1 MNDNLLAKLNV
12 PKSTDDCESDIREII
27 NVSRTAAYSSVNVLL
42 VQRNWLIGKRIFEE
56 AMKGNDRAQYGANV
70 ILRLSRSLSLEFGK
84 GFGKTS
90 LYQFYTFYKMYPEIF
105 QSATGKFPALLSK
118 KRMKKLKSE
127 KQNHTRKEYII
138 MYQILYNG
146 IQRSS
151 FMPSIIS
158 SAELRNN
165 YAEVARRCHETGEPV
180 FVTKNGKGDIA
191 ILSMEAY
198 DRLVGV
204 TKARE
209 HVLLGLEQAE
219 AGNTITA
226 EEAMARARKRIDE
239 SL

>member
-1 MNDNLLAKLNV
+1 
-12 PKSTDDCESDIREII
+12 
-27 NVSRTAAYSSVNVLL
+27 
-42 VQRNWLIGKRIFEE
+42 
-56 AMKGNDRAQYGANV
+56 
-70 ILRLSRSLSLEFGK
+70 
-84 GFGKTS
+84 
-90 LYQFYTFYKMYPEIF
+90 
-105 QSATGKFPALLSK
+105 
-118 KRMKKLKSE
+118 
-127 KQNHTRKEYII
+127 
-138 MYQILYNG
+138 
-146 IQRSS
+146 
-151 FMPSIIS
+151 MPSIIS

-209 HVLLGLEQAE
+209 HVLLGLGQAE

-226 EEAMARARKRIDE
+226 EEAMAKARKRIDE